1 MSKPEKSPGAKM
13 LKKARSFRDDV
24 KGYLRRRS
32 SASQH
37 EAAITEA
44 KYRHSKS
51 YSMPVDTPTE
61 NPALTDKNKEKD
73 SLKTKNKDVDK
84 LQAEVEKVNRSLAY
98 IKAVVQYQ
106 KPQVIPNTATVIL
119 ENVMDVFNLLNN
131 FFNAQDSS
139 VLVSRQNKVCQC
151 LACFIQWADDILLHD
166 NKEVNK
172 STALDII
179 SAFSAGVQELKEVG
193 VSKLQHRKND
203 MAEQLS
209 PDAFKNHPECSK
221 RASLPDLPLT
231 PREKEIL
238 DKTGE
243 MGVYDNPNFPASRS
257 QDSICSLRR
266 DHPDL
271 GELPPPPKPP
281 LPKDPEV
288 VRRLV
293 SQHSQQDNLDGPP
306 PPLPHKEN
314 RESLTSSLHRLG
326 SQSDV
331 CQSPSN
337 RNSITTSSL
346 TSSPSQSPHNSM
358 VFSGHSP
365 HNSLLVTGFSPNQ
378 SPHSSVLLTSHNPPD
393 HSPNSSMILPS
404 NVSSELSSSLG
415 FNSSDCMS
423 HLDNSSASASSLGSG
438 LNHSADDLPETEAM
452 RISRANSFT
461 KTMSEGRLEH
471 FHGMNKGIS
480 ASDGTVNQ
488 INQLTIQI
496 DQLTSDIASMTRRN
510 GVENNLQPPP
520 LPNKKVNRL
529 PSQYDNVDGQC
540 VQFSSSTTSS
550 YRKTSSVISSMEH
563 RTSTSSTG
571 SAHSGFHKTSSFVQ
585 QTSSQESYSSSETF
599 SSASHSSMESLPL
612 RPPPLPPKKKH
623 IQDYMHSIGNYTQ
636 PEAVP
641 DCNYSRH
648 SINFYETQWHQHQ
661 MELHHQMYPRSN
673 TFSVI
678 SDISTDSS
686 FSSSA
691 PTSPAIP
698 PLPTKRRDSEKR
710 ASLLSNVSAHS
721 DTSMECNREK
731 ASSVVEGPT
740 QILEGDLKRAS
751 APPGQVVMETK
762 SPGSPKVDIPK
773 DSDSDFAELNPLDDI
788 DVSDQLIK
796 KAETEEGPEI
806 RGGSVDALVV
816 HATSVGKQGS
826 VEDLTDEEFM
836 YQEAFLTTY
845 RTFISP
851 HDLID
856 KLLYRFHKFHHASE
870 KKKKVARNTFSL
882 LIRVI
887 DELSQKEMN
896 QATTEKMMSLVFELL
911 CQGDL
916 MLAKVLRKKVI
927 EKCESK
933 KTAPDPFSSMTFTS
947 SITLKSSPSDFLFY
961 KSHDIAEQMTL
972 LDAELFQKIEI
983 HEVSLWAREQ
993 SEELSPNLTEFTE
1006 HFNKMSYWCRTQILT
1021 HDEAKDREKYFFKFI
1036 KIMKHLRKLNNF
1048 NSYLAILSAVDS
1060 APIRRL
1066 EWPRQN
1072 LEALKEFCQLIDSS
1086 GSFRAYRQAL
1096 AETEPPCI
1104 PYIGLILQDLTFIN
1118 IGNQDL
1124 LPDGSINFAKRW
1136 QQFNILDNMRR
1147 FKKCNYQIKRNE
1159 KLINCFND
1167 FDDYLSEESLWQISE
1182 KIKPRGGNKKRL
1194 EFDS

>member
-1 MSKPEKSPGAKM
+1 MSNMRQTLSFKEKSPGAKM

-32 SASQH
+32 SASTH
-37 EAAITEA
+37 ESAIVEA
-44 KYRHSKS
+44 KQRHSKS
-51 YSMPVDTPTE
+51 YATPPETRRE
-61 NPALTDKNKEKD
+61 SSALSEKNQEQD
-73 SLKTKNKDVDK
+73 SLKSKNKDVDK
-84 LQAEVEKVNRSLAY
+84 LQAEVEKVFRSLNY
-98 IKAVVQYQ
+98 IKAVVEYQ
-106 KPQVIPNTATVIL
+106 KPQVIPSTATVIL

-131 FFNAQDSS
+131 FFMAQDSS
-139 VLVSRQNKVCQC
+139 MLVSRQSQVCQC
-151 LACFIQWADDILLHD
+151 LACFIQWADHILLHGD
-166 NKEVNK
+166 KELNK
-172 STALDII
+172 SAAIDVIQAL
-179 SAFSAGVQELKEVG
+179 SAGVQELKEVG
-193 VSKLQHRKND
+193 VSKLQNRKSD
-203 MAEQLS
+203 VAQQLS
-209 PDAFKNHPECSK
+209 PESFKNHPECSK

-243 MGVYDNPNFPASRS
+243 IGVYDNPNFPASRS

-266 DHPDL
+266 DPPDL
-271 GELPPPPKPP
+271 GELPAPPKPP

-293 SQHSQQDNLDGPP
+293 SQHSQQDSMDGGP
-306 PPLPHKEN
+306 PPLPEKEN
-314 RESLTSSLHRLG
+314 RQSLTNSLQRLE
-326 SQSDV
+326 STSDMN
-331 CQSPSN
+331 QSPSS
-337 RNSITTSSL
+337 RNSVTTCSL

-365 HNSLLVTGFSPNQ
+365 HNSFLVTGISPNQ
-378 SPHSSVLLTSHNPPD
+378 SPHNSVSLPSHMTPD
-393 HSPNSSMILPS
+393 HSPHSSVFILS
-404 NVSSELSSSLG
+404 NVSSELSPSLG
-415 FNSSDCMS
+415 FNSSDYM
-423 HLDNSSASASSLGSG
+423 DNSTASSHGSG
-438 LNHSADDLPETEAM
+438 LNHSADDLPVAEVHRTG
-452 RISRANSFT
+452 RANTFT

-471 FHGMNKGIS
+471 FHGMNKSIS
-480 ASDGTVNQ
+480 NSEGTVDQ

-496 DQLTSDIASMTRRN
+496 DQLTSDIASLTGRN
-510 GVENNLQPPP
+510 GVENLQPPP

-529 PSQYDNVDGQC
+529 HSQYDNVDHDGTC
-540 VQFSSSTTSS
+540 VQSFSTTSS
-550 YRKTSSVISSMEH
+550 SYSRKTSSVISTEH
-563 RTSTSSTG
+563 RTSSSSTG
-571 SAHSGFHKTSSFVQ
+571 SAQSGFQKTSSTYIQ

-599 SSASHSSMESLPL
+599 SSASLESLPN

-636 PEAVP
+636 PEVVP
-641 DCNYSRH
+641 DCYSRH

-661 MELHHQMYPRSN
+661 MELHHQYPRSN

-678 SDISTDSS
+678 SDISSDSS
-686 FSSSA
+686 FSNSA

-698 PLPTKRRDSEKR
+698 PLPSKRRDSEKR
-710 ASLLSNVSAHS
+710 ASQMSNLSAHS
-721 DTSMECNREK
+721 DISMECAREK
-731 ASSVVEGPT
+731 ACSVVEGPT
-740 QILEGDLKRAS
+740 QPPEGELKRAS
-751 APPGQVVMETK
+751 APPCHSIKEAK
-762 SPGSPKVDIPK
+762 PPPGSPKVDIPK

-796 KAETEEGPEI
+796 KAESEEGPGI

-816 HATSVGKQGS
+816 HATSVGKQ
-826 VEDLTDEEFM
+826 EFM

-845 RTFISP
+845 RTFITP
-851 HDLID
+851 HELID

-887 DELSQKEMN
+887 DELSQKEMD
-896 QATTEKMMSLVFELL
+896 QSTIQKMMKLVFELL
-911 CQGDL
+911 CQSDL

-933 KTAPDPFSSMTFTS
+933 RMNPNQFSTMTFTS
-947 SITLKSSPSDFLFY
+947 SITLKSSPSDFLFF
-961 KSHDIAEQMTL
+961 KSHEIAEQMTL

-1124 LPDGSINFAKRW
+1124 LTDGSINFAKRW

-1159 KLINCFND
+1159 KLINCLNN
-1167 FDDYLSEESLWQISE
+1167 FDEYLSEESLWQISE

>member
-32 SASQH
+32 SASTH
-37 EAAITEA
+37 ESAITEA
-44 KYRHSKS
+44 KHRHSKS
-51 YSMPVDTPTE
+51 YSLPVETPLE
-61 NPALTDKNKEKD
+61 NPALSVKIKED
-73 SLKTKNKDVDK
+73 SLKSKNKDVDK
-84 LQAEVEKVNRSLAY
+84 LQAEVEKVFRSLAY
-98 IKAVVQYQ
+98 IKAVVDYQ

-119 ENVMDVFNLLNN
+119 ENVMDVFTLLNN
-131 FFNAQDSS
+131 FFIAQDSS
-139 VLVSRQNKVCQC
+139 VLVSRQSKVCQC
-151 LACFIQWADDILLHD
+151 LACFIQWADDILLHGD
-166 NKEVNK
+166 KELNK
-172 STALDII
+172 STAHDVI
-179 SAFSAGVQELKEVG
+179 SALSTGVQELKEVG
-193 VSKLQHRKND
+193 VSKLEDRKTD
-203 MAEQLS
+203 VAKQLS
-209 PDAFKNHPECSK
+209 PESFKNHTECK

-243 MGVYDNPNFPASRS
+243 IGTYDNPNFPASRS

-266 DHPDL
+266 DPPDL

-288 VRRLV
+288 VRRFV
-293 SQHSQQDNLDGPP
+293 SQRSQQGHLDGPP
-306 PPLPHKEN
+306 PLPEKEN
-314 RESLTSSLHRLG
+314 RQSLTDSLHRLG
-326 SQSDV
+326 SVSDM
-331 CQSPSN
+331 CQSPSS
-337 RNSITTSSL
+337 RNSVTTSSL

-365 HNSLLVTGFSPNQ
+365 HNSLLVTGFSPSQSPHNSVVLTSHITPDH
-378 SPHSSVLLTSHNPPD
+378 SPHSSV
-393 HSPNSSMILPS
+393 ILPS
-404 NVSSELSSSLG
+404 NVSSELSTSLG
-415 FNSSDCMS
+415 FTSS
-423 HLDNSSASASSLGSG
+423 LDNSSASASSLGSG
-438 LNHSADDLPETEAM
+438 LNHSTDDLPVTDVH
-452 RISRANSFT
+452 RTSRANSFT

-480 ASDGTVNQ
+480 SSEGTVDQ

-510 GVENNLQPPP
+510 GVENNLEPPP

-529 PSQYDNVDGQC
+529 PSQYDNVDGTC
-540 VQFSSSTTSS
+540 VQSFSSTNSSSYSRKSSSMVSTT
-550 YRKTSSVISSMEH
+550 EH
-563 RTSTSSTG
+563 RTSTSSMG
-571 SAHSGFHKTSSFVQ
+571 SGHSGFQKTSSYVQ

-599 SSASHSSMESLPL
+599 SSASHSSLESLPN

-636 PEAVP
+636 PEVVP

-661 MELHHQMYPRSN
+661 IELHHQMYPRSN

-678 SDISTDSS
+678 SDISSDSS

-710 ASLLSNVSAHS
+710 ASQLSNLSVHS
-721 DTSMECNREK
+721 DTSMECAREK

-740 QILEGDLKRAS
+740 QPPEGELKRAS
-751 APPGQVVMETK
+751 APPGHVVKEPV
-762 SPGSPKVDIPK
+762 SPVLPKVEIPK

-796 KAETEEGPEI
+796 KTEGEEGPEI
-806 RGGSVDALVV
+806 RGGPVDSLVV

-845 RTFISP
+845 RTFIPP

-870 KKKKVARNTFSL
+870 RKKKVGRNTFSL

-887 DELSQKEMN
+887 DELSRKEMD
-896 QATTEKMMSLVFELL
+896 QSTIEKMMKLVFELL

-927 EKCESK
+927 EKCESIK
-933 KTAPDPFSSMTFTS
+933 PTPDPFSSMTFTS
-947 SITLKSSPSDFLFY
+947 SITLKTSPSDFLFY

-1159 KLINCFND
+1159 KLINCFNN